1 MITHSFAQ
9 PVQELEQKII
19 ESIPSLVSRYDKP
32 IGRSRPTKPETYKE
46 PRNRFKGINS
56 LVYIYNLAGR
66 YDNTI
71 PNQFLAPIECLN
83 F

>member
-1 MITHSFAQ
+1 MTHSFAQ
-9 PVQELEQKII
+9 PLHELEQKII
-19 ESIPSLVSRYDKP
+19 ESIPSLVSRYDNP
-32 IGRSRPTKPETYKE
+32 FGRNRPTKPETYKE
-46 PRNRFKGINS
+46 KSIQRNKFCS
-56 LVYIYNLAGR
+56 LYNLAGR